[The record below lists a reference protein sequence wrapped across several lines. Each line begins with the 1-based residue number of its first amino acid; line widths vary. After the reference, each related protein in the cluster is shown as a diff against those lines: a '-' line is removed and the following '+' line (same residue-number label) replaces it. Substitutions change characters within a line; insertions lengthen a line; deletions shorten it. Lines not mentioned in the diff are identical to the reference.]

1 MKGFLLT
8 TPVGIAAL
16 KVRDFWE
23 IVWSAATAS
32 ESAGTIANDI
42 IASRLLPRLCGDGGV
57 FLDVGSHIGSTIA
70 AVHKAAPSARIIA
83 FEAITEKARRL
94 ESRFPFAEVMNLAL
108 GDKEGMVDF
117 FVDTKFSGYSGLS
130 DPSIRTGSPVKTVS
144 VRCRKLDR
152 VVENMDVGV
161 IKIDVEGAEP
171 AVLRG
176 AEETLIRCRPIV
188 LFESGPFPDAEA
200 IRDKE
205 SLFHQ
210 LQRLNYG
217 VFVPNR
223 VRHLGPEL
231 TREGFLES
239 HYYPRRTTNFF
250 ALPLEK
256 REQVR
261 LKLLADGRRN

>member
-1 MKGFLLT
+1 MKGFLLR
-8 TPVGIAAL
+8 TPLGLAAL
-16 KVRDFWE
+16 HFRDYCE
-23 IVWSAATAS
+23 LVWTAATAG
-32 ESAGTIANDI
+32 EAVGTLANDI
-42 IASRLLPRLCGDGGV
+42 LASQLLPRLCDEGGI

-70 AVHKAAPSARIIA
+70 AVHRAAPSTRIIA
-83 FEAITEKARRL
+83 FEAIADKAQRL
-94 ESRFPFAEVMNLAL
+94 EKRFPFVTVMNIAL
-108 GDKEGMVDF
+108 GDKEGTVDF
-117 FVDTKFSGYSGLS
+117 FVDTRLSGYSGLS
-130 DPSIRTGSPVKTVS
+130 DPSIRTGSPVKKIS

-152 VVENMDVGV
+152 VVEGMDIGV

-188 LFESGPFPDAEA
+188 VFESGPPPDADAVRE
-200 IRDKE
+200 KE

-223 VRHLGPEL
+223 VRHQGPEL

-239 HYYPRRTTNFF
+239 HFYPRRTTNFF

-256 REQVR
+256 RERVR
-261 LKLLADGRRN
+261 SRLLAGEKS